1 MNFGLLKTVSLIS
14 FKWQYYEPQKHVNL
28 LIFFS
33 EKKKKTNC
41 NLNIQILNWKL
52 QNLNKIL
59 YKSIIIMLLFAL
71 YTYNSCYA
79 DGYEASVASLL
90 NLIFD
95 NLNDQHE
102 VSVAYMSNSVLI
114 FDNLHAKNKT

>member
-1 MNFGLLKTVSLIS
+1 
-14 FKWQYYEPQKHVNL
+14 
-28 LIFFS
+28 
-33 EKKKKTNC
+33 
-41 NLNIQILNWKL
+41 
-52 QNLNKIL
+52 
-59 YKSIIIMLLFAL
+59 MLLFAL

-79 DGYEASVASLL
+79 DGYESYVASLL